1 MGDRIRTAST
11 LLRIGLAAGRSTPG
25 DRLRWW
31 GLLGAAA
38 AVAFVVLA
46 TVATVATFDGRET
59 RADARGPVVAF
70 GEHTDAPLLYRQGGD
85 SVGGRPVSLV
95 FVRPLTADAP
105 VPAGVTRWPEPG
117 EVLLSPELVR
127 TGAGEGVLTRYG
139 RFAGTIGADGLVTPS
154 ERIAYVRVPDDAA
167 TNDRRWWPV
176 SAFGSNGG
184 ATGEMV
190 DQPAITSPLL
200 ALWALTGLPALA
212 LAVVAARVGS
222 RTRDRRSGLLQALG
236 GTWRHRMIVNIGEA
250 AVPAALGSL
259 TALVPYVVASLHS
272 TRLAPTGYL
281 LDRRDVAGAWPM
293 ALAAV
298 VVSLLVV
305 LALVVGTHRVR
316 RDGMSTRPTTF
327 GDRVPAWRPAL
338 CGAGVALVLT
348 SQYVPRKAQLVVF
361 TSGTVVM
368 WAFLSSVVALLTR
381 RLGSW
386 IADSGKRRGH
396 PGRLIGGR
404 WTHAH
409 PGVIVRLALA
419 MVIGIGI
426 VAQMQVWTS
435 RLGVHSQA
443 AVATHQRIKDTVIEV
458 TPSGMTPAQTDRFR
472 SSLPT
477 GSALLT
483 RTFHDPGPPEEPW
496 ITVGGTCRDLRVL
509 RVECDGGG
517 AAPPA
522 GSGAATPPAG
532 NAQVE
537 EMHRWYGDFDFVTVP
552 RIDVAADGTQ
562 SFVVVTAAAGQL
574 AAVKQAAF
582 TLSNPSVQVT
592 ALGGDWLGS
601 SRSRLPNWIQLFG
614 ITGVLFVLV
623 AGAVSAAA
631 EFVRIRH
638 ALAPLSV
645 LTGRR
650 HVFRSVTSWHL
661 TVPLLIATVL
671 TGVVTAW
678 HSVFFIALVKE
689 GSVSWTV
696 LAAGVSACAA
706 VSLTVGLLGAR
717 AAAREAER
725 WRPAAD

>member
-1 MGDRIRTAST
+1 MGKRIRTAAT

-59 RADARGPVVAF
+59 RADARGPVAAF
-70 GEHTDAPLLYRQGGD
+70 GENAHARLLYRIGGD

-105 VPAGVTRWPEPG
+105 VPAGVNRWPEPG

-139 RFAGTIGADGLVTPS
+139 RFAGTIGTDGLVTPS
-154 ERIAYVRVPDDAA
+154 ERFAYVRVPDAA
-167 TNDRRWWPV
+167 PTNDRRWFPLA
-176 SAFGSNGG
+176 AFGSNGG
-184 ATGEMV
+184 GTGEMAN
-190 DQPAITSPLL
+190 QPAVTSPLL
-200 ALWALTGLPALA
+200 ALWALAGLPALA
-212 LAVVAARVGS
+212 LTVVAARVGS

-236 GTWRHRMIVNIGEA
+236 GTWRHRMIVNIGEG
-250 AVPAALGSL
+250 AVPAALGTL
-259 TALVPYVVASLHS
+259 IGLVPYAVASLHS
-272 TRLAPTGYL
+272 TRLPPTGYI
-281 LDRRDVAGAWPM
+281 LDHRDVAGAWPT
-293 ALAAV
+293 AAAAA

-305 LALVVGTHRVR
+305 LALVVGTHRIS
-316 RDGMSTRPTTF
+316 RDGTSTRPTSF
-327 GDRVPAWRPAL
+327 GDRVPVWRLAL
-338 CGAGVALVLT
+338 CGVGVGLVLA
-348 SQYVPRKAQLVVF
+348 SQYVPRKAQLFLF

-386 IADSGKRRGH
+386 VADSGKRKGH

-419 MVIGIGI
+419 MVIGIGV

-435 RLGVHSQA
+435 RLGVRSHA
-443 AVATHQRIKDTVIEV
+443 AVATHQRIGDTVIEV
-458 TPSGMTPAQTDRFR
+458 TPSGMTAALTDRFR
-472 SSLPT
+472 SSLPA
-477 GSALLT
+477 GSVLLT
-483 RTFHDPGPPEEPW
+483 RTFHDPGPSREPW
-496 ITVGGTCRDLRVL
+496 VTLGGTCRDLRVL
-509 RVECDGGG
+509 HVECHGRKKPTGG
-517 AAPPA
+517 
-522 GSGAATPPAG
+522 
-532 NAQVE
+532 NEQVE
-537 EMHRWYGDFDFVTVP
+537 EMRRWYGDFSFVPAPLAGVRT
-552 RIDVAADGTQ
+552 DGTQ
-562 SFVVVTAAAGQL
+562 SLLVVTTAPGQL

-582 TLSNPSVQVT
+582 TLPNPAVQIT
-592 ALGGDWLGS
+592 ALGGDWAGS
-601 SRSRLPNWIQLFG
+601 SRSRLSNWVQLFG
-614 ITGVLFVLV
+614 ITGILFVLV

-650 HVFRSVTSWHL
+650 RVFRSVTAWHL
-661 TVPLLIATVL
+661 TVPLLITTVVA
-671 TGVVTAW
+671 GAVTAW
-678 HSVFFIALVKE
+678 HSVFFIALVRE
-689 GSVSWTV
+689 GSVSWAV

-706 VSLTVGLLGAR
+706 VSLTVGFLGAR
-717 AAAREAER
+717 AAAREAEG

>member
-1 MGDRIRTAST
+1 MANRSRTAST

-31 GLLGAAA
+31 GLFGAAA
-38 AVAFVVLA
+38 AIAFVVLA
-46 TVATVATFDGRET
+46 TVATVATYDGRET

-70 GEHTDAPLLYRQGGD
+70 GKNAHARLLYRQGGD
-85 SVGGRPVSLV
+85 MVGARPVSLV

-127 TGAGEGVLTRYG
+127 TGAGEGILTRYG
-139 RFAGTIGADGLVTPS
+139 RFAGTVGADGLVTPS
-154 ERIAYVRVPDDAA
+154 ERIAYVRVPDEAS

-176 SAFGSNGG
+176 AAFGSNGG
-184 ATGEMV
+184 ATGEMA
-190 DQPAITSPLL
+190 DQPAVTSPLL

-212 LAVVAARVGS
+212 LTVVAARVGS

-250 AVPAALGSL
+250 AIPAALGTL
-259 TALVPYVVASLHS
+259 TALVPYAVASAHS
-272 TRLAPTGYL
+272 TRLAPTGYI
-281 LDRRDVAGAWPM
+281 LDHRDVAGAWPM
-293 ALAAV
+293 AGAAA

-316 RDGMSTRPTTF
+316 RDGTSTRPTSF
-327 GDRVPAWRPAL
+327 GDRVPAWRLAL

-348 SQYVPRKAQLVVF
+348 SQYLPRKAQLAVF

-386 IADSGKRRGH
+386 VADSGRRKGH

-435 RLGVHSQA
+435 RLGAHSQA

-458 TPSGMTPAQTDRFR
+458 NPSSMTAAQTDRFR
-472 SSLPT
+472 SSLPA
-477 GSALLT
+477 GSVLLT

-496 ITVGGTCRDLRVL
+496 VTVGGTCRDLRVL
-509 RVECDGGG
+509 HVECHEG
-517 AAPPA
+517 AAAP
-522 GSGAATPPAG
+522 SGE

-537 EMHRWYGDFDFVTVP
+537 EMRRWYGDFSFIPVSRTGVK
-552 RIDVAADGTQ
+552 ADGTQ
-562 SFVVVTAAAGQL
+562 SFLVVTAAAGQL

-582 TLSNPSVQVT
+582 TLPSPPVQVD

-601 SRSRLPNWIQLFG
+601 SRSRMPNWIQLFG
-614 ITGVLFVLV
+614 ITGILFILV

-650 HVFRSVTSWHL
+650 SVFRSVASWHL
-661 TVPLLIATVL
+661 TVPLLIATVV
-671 TGVVTAW
+671 TGGVTAW

-706 VSLTVGLLGAR
+706 VSLAVGFLGAR
-717 AAAREAER
+717 AAAREAEQ

>member
-1 MGDRIRTAST
+1 MGKRIRTAST

-46 TVATVATFDGRET
+46 SVATVATFDGRET
-59 RADARGPVVAF
+59 RADARGPVAAF
-70 GEHTDAPLLYRQGGD
+70 GKNAHARLLYRMGGD

-95 FVRPLTADAP
+95 FIRPLTSDAP
-105 VPAGVTRWPEPG
+105 VPAGVNRWPEPG

-139 RFAGTIGADGLVTPS
+139 RFAGTIATDGLVTPS
-154 ERIAYVRVPDDAA
+154 ERFAYVRVSDEAPA
-167 TNDRRWWPV
+167 NDRRWFPV

-184 ATGEMV
+184 GTGEMV
-190 DQPAITSPLL
+190 DQPAVTSPLL
-200 ALWALTGLPALA
+200 ALWALAGLPALA
-212 LAVVAARVGS
+212 LTVVAARVGS

-236 GTWRHRMIVNIGEA
+236 GTWRHRMIVNIGEG
-250 AVPAALGSL
+250 AVPAALGTL
-259 TALVPYVVASLHS
+259 IALVPYAVASLHS
-272 TRLAPTGYL
+272 TRLPPTGYI
-281 LDRRDVAGAWPM
+281 LDHRDVAGAWPT
-293 ALAAV
+293 AVAAA

-305 LALVVGTHRVR
+305 LALVVGTHRIR
-316 RDGMSTRPTTF
+316 RDGTSTRPTSF
-327 GDRVPAWRPAL
+327 GDRVPVWRLAM
-338 CGAGVALVLT
+338 CGVGVALVLT
-348 SQYVPRKAQLVVF
+348 SQYVPRKAQLFVF

-386 IADSGKRRGH
+386 VADSGKRKGH

-435 RLGVHSQA
+435 RLGVRSQA
-443 AVATHQRIKDTVIEV
+443 AVATHQRIGDTVIEV
-458 TPSGMTPAQTDRFR
+458 TPSGMTAALTDHFR
-472 SSLPT
+472 SSLPV
-477 GSALLT
+477 GSVLLT
-483 RTFHDPGPPEEPW
+483 RTFHDPGPSREPW
-496 ITVGGTCRDLRVL
+496 VTVGGTCRDLRVL
-509 RVECDGGG
+509 RVECHGTKKPTG
-517 AAPPA
+517 
-522 GSGAATPPAG
+522 G

-537 EMHRWYGDFDFVTVP
+537 EMRRWYGDFGFVPAPLAGVKT
-552 RIDVAADGTQ
+552 DGTQ
-562 SFVVVTAAAGQL
+562 SLLVVTSAPGQL

-582 TLSNPSVQVT
+582 TLPNPAVQIT
-592 ALGGDWLGS
+592 ALGGEWAGS
-601 SRSRLPNWIQLFG
+601 SRSRLSNWIQLFG
-614 ITGVLFVLV
+614 ITGILFVLV

-645 LTGRR
+645 LAGRR
-650 HVFRSVTSWHL
+650 RVFRSVTAWHL
-661 TVPLLIATVL
+661 TVPLLIATVVA
-671 TGVVTAW
+671 GVVTAW
-678 HSVFFIALVKE
+678 HSVFFIALVQE
-689 GSVSWTV
+689 GSVSWAV
-696 LAAGVSACAA
+696 LAAGVSACAV
-706 VSLTVGLLGAR
+706 VSLTVGFLGAR
-717 AAAREAER
+717 AAAREAEG

>member
-1 MGDRIRTAST
+1 MGNRIRTAPT

-31 GLLGAAA
+31 GLFGATA

-46 TVATVATFDGRET
+46 TVATVATFDGREA

-70 GEHTDAPLLYRQGGD
+70 GENAHARLLYRQGGD
-85 SVGGRPVSLV
+85 SVGSRPVSLV

-105 VPAGVTRWPEPG
+105 VPAGVTRWPRPG
-117 EVLLSPELVR
+117 EVLLSPELIR
-127 TGAGEGVLTRYG
+127 TGAGEGILTRYG
-139 RFAGTIGADGLVTPS
+139 RFAGTIGAEGLVTPS
-154 ERIAYVRVPDDAA
+154 ERIAYVRVPDESP

-176 SAFGSNGG
+176 IAFGGNGG

-190 DQPAITSPLL
+190 DQPAVTSPLL
-200 ALWALTGLPALA
+200 ALWALAGLPALA
-212 LAVVAARVGS
+212 LTIVAARVGS

-236 GTWRHRMIVNIGEA
+236 GTWRHRMIVNVGEA
-250 AVPAALGSL
+250 AVPAALGTL
-259 TALVPYVVASLHS
+259 TALVPYAVASAHS
-272 TRLAPTGYL
+272 TRLAPTGYI
-281 LDRRDVAGAWPM
+281 LDHRDVAGAWPM
-293 ALAAV
+293 AVAAAV
-298 VVSLLVV
+298 ACLLVV
-305 LALVVGTHRVR
+305 LALVVGTHRVH
-316 RDGMSTRPTTF
+316 RDGTSTRPTSF

-338 CGAGVALVLT
+338 CGVGVALVLT
-348 SQYVPRKAQLVVF
+348 SQYVPRKAQLIVF

-381 RLGSW
+381 GLGSW
-386 IADSGKRRGH
+386 IADSGKRKGH

-404 WTHAH
+404 WTHGH

-435 RLGVHSQA
+435 RLGVRSKA

-458 TPSGMTPAQTDRFR
+458 NPSSMTAGQTDRFR
-472 SSLPT
+472 SSLPA
-477 GSALLT
+477 GSILLT
-483 RTFHDPGPPEEPW
+483 RTFHDPGSPGEPW
-496 ITVGGTCRDLRVL
+496 VTVGGTCRDLRVL
-509 RVECDGGG
+509 RVECHGET
-517 AAPPA
+517 AAP
-522 GSGAATPPAG
+522 SGG
-532 NAQVE
+532 NAQAE
-537 EMHRWYGDFDFVTVP
+537 EMRHWYGDFSFVPTP
-552 RIDVAADGTQ
+552 RAGVKADGTQ
-562 SFVVVTAAAGQL
+562 SFLVVTPAAGQL
-574 AAVKQAAF
+574 AAVKRAAF
-582 TLSNPSVQVT
+582 TLPNPAVQVT
-592 ALGGDWLGS
+592 ELGGGWLGS

-614 ITGVLFVLV
+614 ITGILFVLL

-645 LTGRR
+645 LTGHR
-650 HVFRSVTSWHL
+650 HVFRSVASWHL
-661 TVPLLIATVL
+661 TVPLLIATVV

-696 LAAGVSACAA
+696 LAAGVSVCAA
-706 VSLTVGLLGAR
+706 VSLTVGFLGAR

-725 WRPAAD
+725 WKPTAD

>member
-1 MGDRIRTAST
+1 MGNRFRTTSK

-31 GLLGAAA
+31 GLFGAAA

-46 TVATVATFDGRET
+46 TVATLATYDGRET
-59 RADARGPVVAF
+59 RAQARGPVVDL
-70 GEHTDAPLLYRQGGD
+70 GRDAALLYRQGGD

-95 FVRPLTADAP
+95 FVRPLTAGAP
-105 VPAGVTRWPEPG
+105 VPAGVTRWPKPG

-127 TGAGEGVLTRYG
+127 TGSGEGILTRYG
-139 RFAGTIGADGLVTPS
+139 RFAGTITTDGLVTPS
-154 ERIAYVRVPDDAA
+154 ERIAYVRVGDGAPR
-167 TNDRRWWPV
+167 NDRRWLPV

-190 DQPAITSPLL
+190 DQPAVSSPLL
-200 ALWALTGLPALA
+200 ALWALAGLPALA
-212 LAVVAARVGS
+212 LTVVAARVGS
-222 RTRDRRSGLLQALG
+222 RTRDRRGGLLQALG
-236 GTWRHRMIVNIGEA
+236 GTWRHRMIVNTGEA
-250 AVPAALGSL
+250 AVPAVLGTL
-259 TALVPYVVASLHS
+259 TALVPYAVASVHS
-272 TRLAPTGYL
+272 TRLAPTGYV
-281 LDRRDVAGAWPM
+281 LDHHDVRAAWPM
-293 ALAAV
+293 AAASA

-305 LALVVGTHRVR
+305 LGIVVGTHRIH
-316 RDGMSTRPTTF
+316 RDGTSTRPASF
-327 GDRVPAWRPAL
+327 SSRVPAWRLTL
-338 CGAGVALVLT
+338 CGVGVALVLT
-348 SQYVPRKAQLVVF
+348 SQYMPRRAQLFVF

-381 RLGSW
+381 HLGSW
-386 IADSGKRRGH
+386 LAESGRRKGH
-396 PGRLIGGR
+396 AGRLIGGR

-458 TPSGMTPAQTDRFR
+458 TPSSMTAAQTGRLR
-472 SSLPT
+472 
-477 GSALLT
+477 SALPAGAVLLS
-483 RTFHDPGPPEEPW
+483 RTFHDPGPPREPW
-496 ITVGGTCRDLRVL
+496 VTVTGTCRDLRVL
-509 RVECDGGG
+509 RVECHGG
-517 AAPPA
+517 ATAPT
-522 GSGAATPPAG
+522 GG

-537 EMHRWYGDFDFVTVP
+537 EMRRWWGGFEFVPAPPAGVKT
-552 RIDVAADGTQ
+552 DGTQ
-562 SFVVVTAAAGQL
+562 SLVVVTPAAGQL

-582 TLSNPSVQVT
+582 TLPNPSVQVE
-592 ALGGDWLGS
+592 ALGGNWLGS

-614 ITGVLFVLV
+614 ITGILFVLV

-650 HVFRSVTSWHL
+650 RVFRSVASWHL
-661 TVPLLIATVL
+661 TVPLLISTVV
-671 TGVVTAW
+671 TGAVTAW

-696 LAAGVSACAA
+696 LAAGIGACAA
-706 VSLTVGLLGAR
+706 VSLAVGFLGAR